1 MWKGTAEILKARPAV
16 TKTMPIRAPS
26 DSPSPA
32 ADWAVKSSAKV
43 VKEVVPVKP

>member
-16 TKTMPIRAPS
+16 TKTMPTRVPS
-26 DSPSPA
+26 DSPSPTA
-32 ADWAVKSSAKV
+32 ACAEKSSARA